1 MLSTAKSANVGFRP
15 VMQLFAPPTH
25 PATHVAQK
33 NSFYKF
39 RKKLLWVSTICAQ
52 ILGFSRVRV
61 RLKVR
66 VSVRVS
72 LV

>member
-52 ILGFSRVRV
+52 IL
-61 RLKVR
+61 
-66 VSVRVS
+66 
-72 LV
+72 